1 MPGMYGNA
9 SSSSLYQLFS
19 RLLEI
24 YLSGRSFE
32 RRAARV
38 AGDAAQGSTDSFK
51 KIIQSASERY
61 DVDAQLVKAVI
72 QAESGFDAGAVSPSG
87 AQGLMQLMPGTAREL
102 GVVDAFDPQQNV
114 DGGVRY
120 LRQLLDR
127 YDGNVALALAAYNAG
142 PGAVHAYGGIPPYRE
157 TQEYVGRVLQNYKMY
172 Q

>member
-1 MPGMYGNA
+1 MTGIYGDV

-24 YLSGRSFE
+24 YLSERSFGS
-32 RRAARV
+32 RTAHF
-38 AGDAAQGSTDSFK
+38 AGDVAEGNMASFK
-51 KIIQSASERY
+51 NIICSVSKRY
-61 DVDAQLVKAVI
+61 DVDAQLVEAVI
-72 QAESGFDAGAVSPSG
+72 QAESGFNAGAVSPSG
-87 AQGLMQLMPGTAREL
+87 AQGLMQLMPDTAREL
-102 GVVDAFDPQQNV
+102 GVTDAFDPQQNV